1 MIKFNFEDLS
11 KQISERT
18 YRLYFPIYLQVEGS
32 LPMVLMSVLGY
43 RLEHYYISAIIAII
57 MYAVD
62 CYQMQLHPIPKRE
75 LLLVGIMAMLISYK
89 EIWAFFVRPKLS
101 SFSSF
106 CFDNFAEPELLCCR
120 SVNSYISSKAH
131 TRQLSTLAIEKALL
145 TKMQQNLV
153 VA

>member
-1 MIKFNFEDLS
+1 
-11 KQISERT
+11 
-18 YRLYFPIYLQVEGS
+18 
-32 LPMVLMSVLGY
+32 MVLMSVLGY

-120 SVNSYISSKAH
+120 SVNSYISSKAY
-131 TRQLSTLAIEKALL
+131 TRQLALAIEKALL
-145 TKMQQNLV
+145 IKMQQSLIFASLYIFMQFVGV
-153 VA
+153 VVCQELCL